1 MDNQMRNS
9 SPAGG
14 SREGSSEGGRGGD
27 RDQRRGGRFGG
38 RRLPRVCPF
47 CKAKV
52 ESVDYKDADMLRR
65 YLSERGKIKP
75 RRKIGTCARHQRRLS
90 IAVKRARQIALLPF
104 AGPAPR
110 SE

>member
-1 MDNQMRNS
+1 MRFS
-9 SPAGG
+9 SPPGG

-52 ESVDYKDADMLRR
+52 DAVDYKDADMLRR

-90 IAVKRARQIALLPF
+90 VAVKRARQIALLPF

>member
-9 SPAGG
+9 SPPGG

-27 RDQRRGGRFGG
+27 HDQRRGGRFGG

-75 RRKIGTCARHQRRLS
+75 RRKIFRKFSFSAAK
-90 IAVKRARQIALLPF
+90 AVINAATRATK
-104 AGPAPR
+104 AGLAFTKPWT
-110 SE
+110 